1 MAIVLAFKNGEV
13 DWPTT
18 KTALVNFPYVSDSKP
33 KPEYGTPEYAEW
45 YSRDDGLAA
54 AKAKYSGKFAEAAD
68 SGKFE
73 HDRFQEVAEALRA
86 KYPKDHGAPTVK
98 P

>member
-18 KTALVNFPYVSDSKP
+18 RTALVNFPYVSDSKP

-54 AKAKYSGKFAEAAD
+54 AKAKYSGKF
-68 SGKFE
+68 E
-73 HDRFQEVAEALRA
+73 HDRFEEVAEALRA
-86 KYPKDHGAPTVK
+86 KYPKNHGAPTVK